1 MYIRVFA
8 EEDRCVRAAL
18 NFLRMES
25 GGAANAWRVE
35 MCDPHRWTPQEP
47 ADIHL
52 YVDKPVRLAV
62 PWAAFNALS
71 ILGEVPYDWT
81 WCTKEMNMM
90 VERELLE
97 ESRTAVGALRNLL
110 KKAAAAKQ
118 KGAKP
123 NLPVPPPAGS
133 APPKIGIITVT
144 KNRPEWFFNMAQNVT
159 QQQWP
164 VSHMEWIIVD
174 DSPVD
179 KQLHAQIA
187 TLQEKVPALN
197 IKYVVVEPGV
207 EMSIGEKRNQ
217 AVKASD
223 ADTTV
228 FCSMDDD
235 DHYPATSLALRASW
249 LTRPGTEI
257 VYCSMLPMYDVRRY
271 ISAISVPP
279 LMDEPT
285 KRISEASLCFTRA
298 AWVSMPFPDISMAE
312 GEFFLWGRVEKS
324 VEVPPAGIIVSFIH
338 GGNTSSRRVPADQ
351 EPNGCHYGF
360 SDDYFR
366 WLTETGSF
374 VKGTQTDEAVEAVE
388 TDNADEVVYADSMEA
403 VD

>member
-8 EEDRCVRAAL
+8 AEDRCVRAAL

-25 GGAANAWRVE
+25 GGDANAWRIEV
-35 MCDPHRWTPQEP
+35 CDPHRWTPQEP

-52 YVDKPVRLAV
+52 YVDTPVRLAV

-71 ILGEVPYDWT
+71 VLGELPYDWT

-97 ESRTAVGALRNLL
+97 ESRTAVVALRGLL
-110 KKAAAAKQ
+110 KKAAAAA
-118 KGAKP
+118 AKP
-123 NLPVPPPAGS
+123 ALPIAPPTGS
-133 APPKIGIITVT
+133 VPPKIGVITVT

-164 VSHMEWIIVD
+164 VSRLEWIIVD
-174 DSPVD
+174 DSAPE

-187 TLQEKVPALN
+187 ALQEKAPTLN

-207 EMSIGEKRNQ
+207 EMSIGAKRNE
-217 AVKASD
+217 AVKAAD

-228 FCSMDDD
+228 FCCMDDD

-249 LTRPGTEI
+249 LTRPETEI

-279 LMDEPT
+279 LLDEPI
-285 KRISEASLCFTRA
+285 KRVSEASLCFTRA
-298 AWVSMPFPDISMAE
+298 AWTEAPFPDISMAE

-338 GGNTSSRRVPADQ
+338 GGNTSSRRVPAEQ

-366 WLTETGSF
+366 WLTEIGTA
-374 VKGTQTDEAVEAVE
+374 VKAV
-388 TDNADEVVYADSMEA
+388 NVVDPDSMEA
-403 VD
+403 LD